1 MEHTHFLGID
11 VGASGIKGAMVNIST
26 GELLEKRFRID
37 MPNEST
43 PENVAQIAADITKH
57 FNYSGR
63 IGVGFPSVVK
73 NGVALTAANLDKTWI
88 GCNIE
93 ETISKATNCEVF
105 ALNDADAAGI
115 AEMRFGLGKNVK
127 GTVVLITI
135 GTGLGTAVF
144 INGTLLP
151 NTELGHLFMKNGVEA
166 EHYAADSVRK
176 REDLPIKKWAK
187 RFNEYLELIEQYLQP
202 QLIILGGGISKH
214 FEDFEEKIKIETSVK
229 PAQLLNSAGI
239 VGAALFASAAK
250 K

>member
-1 MEHTHFLGID
+1 MEQTHFLGID
-11 VGASGIKGAMVNIST
+11 VGASGIKGGMVNIST
-26 GELLEKRFRID
+26 GELIEKRLRID
-37 MPNEST
+37 MPKEST
-43 PENVAQIAADITKH
+43 PENVAQITAEITKH

-73 NGVALTAANLDKTWI
+73 NGVALTAANLDKRWI

-93 ETISKATNCEVF
+93 KTISDATNCKVY

-115 AEMRFGLGKNVK
+115 AEMRFGFGKNVN

-144 INGTLLP
+144 LDGHLLS
-151 NTELGHLFMKNGVEA
+151 NTELGHLYMKSGIEA

-176 REDLPIKKWAK
+176 KEDLPIKKWAK

-202 QLIILGGGISKH
+202 QLIILGGGISK
-214 FEDFEEKIKIETSVK
+214 DFEEFKEKIKIETPVK

-239 VGAALFASAAK
+239 IGAALFASESK